1 MSADLATTDQSKRI
15 LQTMYDAAI
24 SGDMAGFNSVIDDD
38 AQFHEPGCLPYGGT
52 HRGKASFVKLFA
64 NVANYLDF
72 STIKLDYMLAE
83 GDKVITAIQIK
94 GTNGNDV
101 RVLEE
106 ALVRDGKVVD
116 LRIFLFDPA
125 LVATLKSAS

>member
-15 LQTMYDAAI
+15 LQTMYAAAI
-24 SGDMAGFNSVIDDD
+24 SGDMVTFNALVDDD
-38 AQFHEPGCLPYGGT
+38 AQFHEPGCMPYGGSY
-52 HRGKASFVKLFA
+52 RGKKSLVDLFMQ
-64 NVANYLDF
+64 VGKYLNYA
-72 STIKLDYMLAE
+72 TIKIDYMLAD
-83 GDKVITAIQIK
+83 GANVITAIQIK
-94 GTNGNDV
+94 ATNGNDV

-116 LRIFLFDPA
+116 LRIFLSDPA